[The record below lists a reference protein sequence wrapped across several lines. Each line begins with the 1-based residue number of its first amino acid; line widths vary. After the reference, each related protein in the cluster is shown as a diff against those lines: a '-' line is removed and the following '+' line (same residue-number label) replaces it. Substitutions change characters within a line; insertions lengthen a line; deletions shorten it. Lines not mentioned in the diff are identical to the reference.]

1 MKQYIK
7 ELIEKLENKGKSL
20 VSVVEL
26 KEVINEYETFNS
38 ELYTKV
44 TFDGY
49 VQAIDDGKKLL
60 ENGTA
65 KEITDQI
72 EAIHVKKQALVPN
85 SDLLEDIIQDAMKV
99 DSKNYTIDSYNKLQA
114 AINDAQTA
122 VENTTRDQYDVH
134 ATNIS
139 T

>member
-1 MKQYIK
+1 MTFK

-60 ENGTA
+60 ENGTT

-72 EAIHVKKQALVPN
+72 EAIQADGN
-85 SDLLEDIIQDAMKV
+85 NLLL
-99 DSKNYTIDSYNKLQA
+99 N
-114 AINDAQTA
+114 
-122 VENTTRDQYDVH
+122 R
-134 ATNIS
+134 
-139 T
+139 